1 MSHGREHRTDIVHHG
16 AVFHRYRGVAHSF
29 DDSRRLAP
37 LVHGVFLLVTYG
49 IVMDDTVLHR
59 QLRLLQRRTVL
70 EVVIATDE
78 DGGTAHRRPTVGDD
92 AVAHDIPRHA
102 LGTVGTRTGTD
113 EDTTTIAVRL
123 AIAVGALRV
132 GVVVLGIVRLLGI
145 TVGDIES
152 VEDSIMHIRE
162 DDTVHTVIFILAD
175 DVAVDARDILL
186 RVTGD
191 NGLTGGILRIG
202 DSRACQT

>member
-1 MSHGREHRTDIVHHG
+1 M
-16 AVFHRYRGVAHSF
+16 
-29 DDSRRLAP
+29 
-37 LVHGVFLLVTYG
+37 
-49 IVMDDTVLHR
+49 
-59 QLRLLQRRTVL
+59 
-70 EVVIATDE
+70 
-78 DGGTAHRRPTVGDD
+78 
-92 AVAHDIPRHA
+92 
-102 LGTVGTRTGTD
+102 GTVGTRTGTD